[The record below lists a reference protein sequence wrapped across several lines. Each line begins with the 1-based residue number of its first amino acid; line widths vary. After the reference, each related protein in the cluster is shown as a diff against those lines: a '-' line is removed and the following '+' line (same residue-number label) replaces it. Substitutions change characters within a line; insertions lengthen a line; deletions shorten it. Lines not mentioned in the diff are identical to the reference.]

1 MQVDDTLAAIEK
13 PLNYIRKDNWANLN
27 RVVEL
32 EKSLRPSIENLKKQ
46 IPQKRRVADSM
57 AATLRGY
64 DSARPDEKKARIRK
78 LTELI
83 SDVKAPSDT
92 DIKKSFEAL
101 ETSVQ
106 WVKGVGPA
114 IAEKLAKLNIYTVED
129 LLFALPRDYEDRR
142 NIVKI
147 RDLKEGDRAGFAATV
162 AAADRVGRFGR
173 NFEAFLQDDSGVIA
187 AKWFRGVNWVEK
199 KITPGTRLFVYG
211 EVKRYRDQ
219 REIHHPE
226 ITVLDEDESPEPG
239 ILPVYH
245 ATEGLTQNRLR
256 KISAHAVENYAHL
269 APETLPDNMREELGL
284 PKLPDAFRMVHMP
297 PEDADIESLRRKTSP
312 SHRRLVFDEFLI
324 LQTGL
329 ALKREGTL
337 KEPAWPIKTDGKLS
351 RKVAS
356 SMPFKLT
363 EAQKKAIRRIWGE
376 VENPHP
382 MNLLLQGD
390 VGSGKTLVAMLGAL
404 FAVEAG
410 HQAAIMAPT
419 EILAEQHWR
428 NFTQILETEN
438 PKVHLLLGKTPPNRK
453 EEIREKLSEGESCI
467 IIGTHALL
475 SEPVNFHKLAYAVVD
490 EQHRFGVHQRMS
502 LKAKGGERVPHTL
515 VMTATPIPRT
525 LTMTLYGDLD
535 LAVIDEMPPGR
546 EPVETHLVKKKE
558 ISGMWESV
566 RGELAS
572 GRRGFVVYPLITES
586 ENSSELYNATERAE
600 YLAGKIFPEYS
611 IGLIHGR
618 MKPEDREEVMRDF
631 AAGKIQLLVATT
643 VVEVGIDVPAA
654 TVMVIEHAERFGL
667 SQLHQ
672 LRGRVGRGEHPGK
685 CYLVAHGS
693 IGGEARKRLKIMT
706 ETSDGFRI
714 AEEDL
719 AIRGPGEF
727 LGTRQSGM
735 PDFRVANIARDGQ
748 VLIDA
753 KDEAARIVETDPG
766 LKAPRHAALKSYMR
780 RLWKGRLSL
789 AGVG

>member
-1 MQVDDTLAAIEK
+1 MQVDEILAAIEK
-13 PLNYIRKDNWANLN
+13 PLNYIRKDKWANLG
-27 RVVEL
+27 RVVDL
-32 EKSLRPSIENLKKQ
+32 EKSLRPPIENLKKSFPRKQ
-46 IPQKRRVADSM
+46 RIADSM
-57 AATLRGY
+57 AARLRGY
-64 DSARPDEKKARIRK
+64 DNAPPEEKKARIRDMA
-78 LTELI
+78 ELI
-83 SDVKAPSDT
+83 SDIRAPSKEE
-92 DIKKSFEAL
+92 IKRSFEEL
-101 ETSVQ
+101 DTKVQ

-114 IAEKLAKLNIYTVED
+114 IGEKLARLNIKTVED
-129 LLFALPRDYEDRR
+129 LLFTLPRNYEDRR

-147 RDLKEGDRAGFAATV
+147 SKLKEGCKAGFVATV
-162 AAADRVGRFGR
+162 AAADRTGRFGR
-173 NFEAFLQDDSGVIA
+173 NFEAFLQDETGVIA
-187 AKWFRGVNWVEK
+187 AKWFQGINWIEK
-199 KITPGTRLFVYG
+199 KIKVGSRLFVYG
-211 EVKRYRDQ
+211 EVKRYRDN

-226 ITVLDEDESPEPG
+226 VTVLDEDESPEAA
-239 ILPVYH
+239 ILPVYP
-245 ATEGLTQNRLR
+245 ATEGLTQYRLR
-256 KISAHAVENYAHL
+256 KICAHAVENYAHL
-269 APETLPDNMREELGL
+269 VPELLPGHLREELGL
-284 PKLPDAFRMVHMP
+284 PELADAFRMVHTP
-297 PEDADIESLRRKTSP
+297 PKDADIESLRRKTSAG
-312 SHRRLVFDEFLI
+312 HRRLVFDEFLI
-324 LQTGL
+324 LQVGL
-329 ALKREGTL
+329 ALKRKGAL
-337 KEPAWPIKTDGKLS
+337 KEPAWPIKAKGKLG
-351 RKVAS
+351 RRVAS

-363 EAQKKAIRRIWGE
+363 EAQKKTVRRIWRE
-376 VENPHP
+376 IEKDHP

-410 HQAAIMAPT
+410 YQAAIMAPT

-428 NFTQILETEN
+428 NFNEILKAEGVN
-438 PKVHLLLGKTPPNRK
+438 VHLLTGKTPSRRK
-453 EEIREKLSEGESCI
+453 ENIREKLSGGEPCI
-467 IIGTHALL
+467 IVGTHAVL

-525 LTMTLYGDLD
+525 LTMTIYGDLD

-546 EPVETHLVKKKE
+546 KPVETHLVKQRE
-558 ISGMWESV
+558 IKGMWESV
-566 RGELAS
+566 RAELAA
-572 GRRGFVVYPLITES
+572 GRQAFVVYPLIEES
-586 ENSSELYNATERAE
+586 EHVGDLYNATERAQ
-600 YLAGKIFPEYS
+600 YLARKVFPDFRVGLVHGK
-611 IGLIHGR
+611 
-618 MKPEDREEVMRDF
+618 MKPEDRENVMRDF
-631 AAGKIQLLVATT
+631 AAGKTRLLVATT

-672 LRGRVGRGEHPGK
+672 LRGRVGRGAHPGK
-685 CYLVAHGS
+685 CYLVVHGP
-693 IGGEARKRLKIMT
+693 IGAEARRRLKIMT

-753 KDEAARIVETDPG
+753 KERAARIVETDPG
-766 LKAPRHAALKSYMR
+766 LKAPRHVVLRSYMR